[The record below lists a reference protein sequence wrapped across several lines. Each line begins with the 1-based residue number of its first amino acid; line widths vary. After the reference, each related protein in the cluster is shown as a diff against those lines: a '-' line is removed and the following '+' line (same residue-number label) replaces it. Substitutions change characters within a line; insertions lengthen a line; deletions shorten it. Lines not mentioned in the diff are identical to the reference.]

1 MNCWR
6 IQNLVAPFLDG
17 ALNSDEEQRIGEHL
31 EACSECNSLVE
42 GVAALPDMP
51 FTEFGG
57 SLEATLFD
65 DFEANLS
72 DRIRE
77 SVLAGVDAYGLQ
89 PEASEERA
97 PRAPLAARLGSQGG
111 LRLSPS
117 VVGAYLA
124 VLGLLSGGVAWNYS
138 QALELEASLEQ
149 RDEIIDALQQRLV
162 TFDLEREV
170 GFGFASDS
178 LSAGGPVFMPAQ
190 APRALPTLPATGFQ
204 AQGRAG
210 TQSSPYQRVS
220 LDGLRVIR

>member
-31 EACSECNSLVE
+31 EACSECNTLVE

-51 FTEFGG
+51 FTEFGAE
-57 SLEATLFD
+57 LEASLFE
-65 DFEANLS
+65 DFEASLS

-89 PEASEERA
+89 PEASEEVA
-97 PRAPLAARLGSQGG
+97 PRPGLAALLGSQRG
-111 LRLSPS
+111 LRLSPGL
-117 VVGAYLA
+117 VGAYLA
-124 VLGLLSGGVAWNYS
+124 VLGLLAGGIAWNYS

-162 TFDLEREV
+162 TLDLEREI
-170 GFGFASDS
+170 GFGFASDT
-178 LSAGGPVFMPAQ
+178 LSPTGPVFMPAQ
-190 APRALPTLPATGFQ
+190 APRALPTLPTAGFQ
-204 AQGRAG
+204 ARGRAG